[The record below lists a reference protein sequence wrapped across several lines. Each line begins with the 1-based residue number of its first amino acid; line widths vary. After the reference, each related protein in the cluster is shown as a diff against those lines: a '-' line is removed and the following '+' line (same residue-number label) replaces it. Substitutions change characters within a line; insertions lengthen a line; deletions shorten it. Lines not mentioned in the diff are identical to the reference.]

1 MSKLT
6 LPVFVPPLPSP
17 SPGTPARLTA
27 QGTEVAQTADG
38 ATFAEL
44 LENAAGRAVV
54 PTEATLPRS
63 LPSHPIPTP
72 SFPLMGEESE
82 GKGGEKL
89 EAQPAPANPRR
100 ASAPGALTPTE
111 AVVLAAPLPLPLSI
125 PPVPPAAPS
134 GDTAPQKEEAS
145 APPQG
150 VPTIGD
156 PLLPPVQRKEGQV
169 TLPAAPAPASPIPTG
184 LPVPGFNPVEPG
196 EISALLSPSP
206 LSPPSTGGSFPLE
219 GEVGGGGSPT
229 WEPHIEG
236 PAGHERPI
244 AAEAPLSA
252 VLRSPFAPRPPLEA
266 AFTTEAIEP
275 AIVQITVAAGS
286 PGAPEPATDAILSQ
300 DSASGVE
307 QALSNVTLSASE
319 GEGVSQGSDRSP
331 VAFVPKLEPA
341 PNPVTP
347 YPAAGSPGDEA
358 ATPDPIG
365 GAERGPIIKGDGP
378 LSSDPPSDLAGASDP
393 LSGSVAPVEMG
404 IAHSIPLPQ
413 SSPVREES
421 VGAGLRSAP
430 TGWEPGSE
438 SSSSVIHRPPSAGD
452 GVWRGS
458 APDGPT
464 PPPLSEPPR
473 MPPGEI
479 PPVSK
484 THPPTP
490 EPLPQPMGSVEPP
503 AVISEPLTAAAPLLS
518 LPPQPPLL
526 EGRQTTG
533 DGDDP
538 APDPWPLG
546 PGLQPKPEQH
556 HPSGPLPPERGPA
569 PQGEAQQVP
578 ARYHPSGP
586 LPPERDPAAEEPP
599 SPSVPAASDDIPALH
614 SGQALI
620 ASEGT
625 GTAGRSG
632 AMLFEPPDATHELR
646 FVSQVASHLERQV
659 RSGVSRAAL
668 RLYPEA
674 LGRVDVHLR
683 LDSSGLYLRLSTET
697 LEAGALFERHLDQLR
712 DALVAR
718 GVNVQELNVSVSTGF
733 QMSAHTHS
741 GRQAPPG
748 AETLPPPVPPARHSP
763 AEMASSAPP
772 APSGEGAQERPLVD
786 YRV

>member
-1 MSKLT
+1 MSKPT
-6 LPVFVPPLPSP
+6 LPVFVPPLLSP
-17 SPGTPARLTA
+17 PPGTPARPAA
-27 QGTEVAQTADG
+27 QGAEVAQTADG

-44 LENAAGRAVV
+44 LESATARAVA
-54 PTEATLPRS
+54 PTEGAPPLS
-63 LPSHPIPTP
+63 LFPSPERGGG
-72 SFPLMGEESE
+72 LRE
-82 GKGGEKL
+82 GKGE
-89 EAQPAPANPRR
+89 EAEAEAPPTKPRR
-100 ASAPGALTPTE
+100 ASAPGASPLAE
-111 AVVLAAPLPLPLSI
+111 AVVLAVPPPLPLSI
-125 PPVPPAAPS
+125 PPVPPAAPP
-134 GDTAPQKEEAS
+134 GDAAPQKEEAT

-150 VPTIGD
+150 LPTTGD
-156 PLLPPVQRKEGQV
+156 PLLPPVQRKEGQAP
-169 TLPAAPAPASPIPTG
+169 LPTAPAPASPISTG
-184 LPVPGFNPVEPG
+184 LPVPDFNPIEPG
-196 EISALLSPSP
+196 EISALPSPSP
-206 LSPPSTGGSFPLE
+206 LKGGA
-219 GEVGGGGSPT
+219 GGGESPT

-244 AAEAPLSA
+244 AAAAPLSV
-252 VLRSPFAPRPPLEA
+252 VLRSPFVSRPPLEA

-275 AIVQITVAAGS
+275 VIVQITVAAGS

-300 DSASGVE
+300 ASASGVE

-319 GEGVSQGSDRSP
+319 EEGVSQGSDRSP

-347 YPAAGSPGDEA
+347 YPAADSPDDEAA
-358 ATPDPIG
+358 ATPDPIRG
-365 GAERGPIIKGDGP
+365 TERGPIIKGDGP
-378 LSSDPPSDLAGASDP
+378 PSSDP

-404 IAHSIPLPQ
+404 MAHSIPLPQ
-413 SSPVREES
+413 SSPVREER
-421 VGAGLRSAP
+421 VGAGLRPAP

-438 SSSSVIHRPPSAGD
+438 SSSSVIHRPPSVGD
-452 GVWRGS
+452 GVQQGS
-458 APDGPT
+458 AHDGPT

-484 THPPTP
+484 TRPPQP
-490 EPLPQPMGSVEPP
+490 EPLPSPVGSAQPP
-503 AVISEPLTAAAPLLS
+503 AVISEPPSATASLAS
-518 LPPQPPLL
+518 LPPQPSLL
-526 EGRQTTG
+526 EERQTTG

-538 APDPWPLG
+538 APHPSPLG
-546 PGLQPKPEQH
+546 PGPQPKPARY
-556 HPSGPLPPERGPA
+556 HPAGPLPPERGPA

-578 ARYHPSGP
+578 GRYHPSGP

-599 SPSVPAASDDIPALH
+599 SPSVLAANDDIPALH
-614 SGQALI
+614 SGQALS

-632 AMLFEPPDATHELR
+632 AMLSEPPDATHELR

-659 RSGVSRAAL
+659 RSGVSRVAF

-683 LDSSGLYLRLSTET
+683 LDSSGLHLRLSTET

-712 DALVAR
+712 DTLVAR

-748 AETLPPPVPPARHSP
+748 AEALPPPVPPARHSP
-763 AEMASSAPP
+763 AEMASAAPP
-772 APSGEGAQERPLVD
+772 ASSGEGAQERPLVD